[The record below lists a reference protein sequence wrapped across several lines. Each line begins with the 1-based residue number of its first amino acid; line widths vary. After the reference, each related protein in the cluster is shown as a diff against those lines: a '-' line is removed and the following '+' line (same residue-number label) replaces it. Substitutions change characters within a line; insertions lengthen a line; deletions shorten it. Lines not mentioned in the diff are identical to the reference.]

1 MKRLFVLSIVLA
13 SIVSV
18 SNIARAEPTTSFQTQ
33 EKLPLGLSTVL
44 SGPWAGW
51 GQSMANGFTL
61 GNEMLKDKYAIDIQD
76 DHADT
81 VSAKT
86 IMQSFSDI
94 RHMKFSMAGAIEIL
108 SAIGPVAAQNG
119 VTVLC
124 LGSMTKA
131 IAEKNPTLVSFFS
144 LADTEAHYLAPYIAS
159 RPDLKTIS
167 ILHGSNDFG
176 EAMGESLDKLLS
188 ARGVK
193 VLRRDSVAIETMDFR
208 SIAYRLV
215 RNKPDALFVHL
226 SEASLVSFIR
236 QARQLGY
243 KGEIYTVFVFE
254 NEAVRKAGGEILEGV
269 RYTYPVESLKNSAQ
283 YVAFYKRYKERF
295 GIEPTSTAAV
305 AYDAVHFLDEA
316 ITKCENSDS
325 ACVLREVSKP
335 QTWEGIAGKII
346 LKGDRTA
353 LRPHGLKEFRQGE
366 FRWVKR
372 ELEAAE

>member
-1 MKRLFVLSIVLA
+1 MKRVFAISMVLA
-13 SIVSV
+13 LIVSV
-18 SNIARAEPTTSFQTQ
+18 NNSANAESIPSVQSK

-51 GQSMANGFTL
+51 GQSMANGFIL
-61 GNEMLKDKYAIDIQD
+61 ANEMLKDKYAIDIQD

-86 IMQSFSDI
+86 IMRSFSAI
-94 RHMKFSMAGAIEIL
+94 KNMKFSMAGAVEIL

-119 VTVLC
+119 NTVLC

-167 ILHGSNDFG
+167 ILHGTNDFG

-188 ARGVK
+188 ERGVK
-193 VLRRDSVAIETMDFR
+193 VLHKDSVAIETTDFR
-208 SIAYRLV
+208 SIASRLV
-215 RNKPDALFVHL
+215 RNKPAALFVHL
-226 SEASLVSFIR
+226 SETSLVTFIR
-236 QARQLGY
+236 QVRQLGY
-243 KGEIYTVFVFE
+243 QGEIYTVFVFE
-254 NEAVRKAGGEILEGV
+254 NEAVRKAGGAILEGV
-269 RYTYPVESLKNSAQ
+269 RYTYPVESLKNSAL
-283 YVAFYKRYKERF
+283 YEEFYKRYKERF

-316 ITKCENSDS
+316 ITKCGNSDS

-335 QTWEGIAGKII
+335 QTWEGVAGKII

-353 LRPHGLKEFRQGE
+353 LRPHGLKEFHQGE
-366 FRWVKR
+366 FRWLKR
-372 ELEAAE
+372 DLEAAE